1 MAMIL
6 PKGILENTREIYAEV
21 ASYPIVPPEKIW
33 QYWNGKWPNAS
44 QLLAACGLIRQTVY
58 TTTFRRL
65 VDPTAYR
72 LENFWWHVWGS
83 DRRYLSGPELARLF
97 EEFTVGPTFVPLRSP
112 ANRYEGPPT
121 PRLKQDGGPKA
132 EAQFSHDQG
141 HESSSSKSNA
151 KSPTPS
157 SSRPP
162 PRHPILKKSRGPS
175 ASGPRPTARFVSPAG
190 SDDDDVKG
198 GEVSSGSTAV
208 SSDIP
213 PPPIPEAQV
222 GDSAI
227 APETPAPK
235 APSQMLPPPLPS
247 SVKREKAVTATP
259 PQTDMRPPPPPSG
272 GKGEKGATP
281 TRKIVASTAASRR
294 RPVIPR
300 RASSQSSAGSDAGS
314 REGSSTATALARQR
328 MASGAGRAS
337 SHESGASSSSQTSQS
352 SGLTM
357 KALGKRPAKVPR
369 QRSTPRGVPA
379 QGDKQQDRPVVVQQ
393 APGVVPPQRR
403 STWDTTVTPERAPGR
418 VGGTRRPPPLPVA
431 GFVVDQGIENEPA
444 TMART
449 RSNMEGSRM
458 LREASA
464 ARLPLVA
471 TTVAATTVVG
481 TTTATA
487 QGQFDSEGVTPTST
501 ISEARDI
508 PDELI
513 FPSRPSAAALL
524 ELHFTPTPPNKAPPI
539 PFGRSKSQLTLLLE
553 REKARKG

>member
-1 MAMIL
+1 MIL

-33 QYWNGKWPNAS
+33 QYWN
-44 QLLAACGLIRQTVY
+44 VY

-121 PRLKQDGGPKA
+121 PRLKHDGGPKA
-132 EAQFSHDQG
+132 PFSHDQG

-190 SDDDDVKG
+190 SDDDVKED
-198 GEVSSGSTAV
+198 EVSSGSTAV
-208 SSDIP
+208 SSDILP
-213 PPPIPEAQV
+213 PSIPETQV
-222 GDSAI
+222 EEELAI
-227 APETPAPK
+227 APGTPTPK
-235 APSQMLPPPLPS
+235 VPSQMPPPPLPS
-247 SVKREKAVTATP
+247 SVKREKAATATP
-259 PQTDMRPPPPPSG
+259 PQTDMRPPPPPPPSG

-314 REGSSTATALARQR
+314 RETSSTTTALARQR

-337 SHESGASSSSQTSQS
+337 SHESAASSSSQTSQS

-357 KALGKRPAKVPR
+357 KALGKKPAKVSR
-369 QRSTPRGVPA
+369 QRSTPRSVPV

-403 STWDTTVTPERAPGR
+403 STWDTTVTPERTPGR
-418 VGGTRRPPPLPVA
+418 VGGTRRPPPPPVA
-431 GFVVDQGIENEPA
+431 GFVVDQGIENKPA
-444 TMART
+444 TVART

-487 QGQFDSEGVTPTST
+487 QGQFDSEGVTPTSA

-513 FPSRPSAAALL
+513 LPSRPPAAALL
-524 ELHFTPTPPNKAPPI
+524 DLHFTPTPPNKAPPI